1 MQSGCGSAK
10 VWGKKAL
17 AKAQKQNY
25 TEQFE
30 CIVILNSDFV
40 FSDILLRIRNW
51 L

>member
-10 VWGKKAL
+10 VWEKKAL
-17 AKAQKQNY
+17 AKVQKQNY

-30 CIVILNSDFV
+30 SIVILNNDFV
-40 FSDILLRIRNW
+40 FSDILLRIRNG